1 MLEGGTGKI
10 LVKKGL
16 DNGFLCLFLAEKGIK
31 LPFSTNLKSDVIG
44 RDKPPKSD
52 IPGGGWGGM
61 DREQFDPH
69 IND

>member
-1 MLEGGTGKI
+1 MP
-10 LVKKGL
+10 
-16 DNGFLCLFLAEKGIK
+16 FLAEKGIK
-31 LPFSTNLKSDVIG
+31 LPFSTNLKSDEIG

-69 IND
+69 IRGVTIVCNQR